1 MAWTGKSGWFGRR
14 FSGAK
19 TPGLRPK
26 PAANRRHQRSAIR
39 PAESLEQRLLLSGT
53 GSPELLDTNV
63 AIEVSGIPDVPF
75 SAVPGI
81 SIASAGDGID
91 DILAGD
97 RRHHLSGGAGSDRID
112 VNGSGGVGGNSTL
125 VALDQL
131 ILTGEDQSIDL
142 TVGET
147 SFQPH
152 YIDLTGTGSN
162 SLKLRRESLALIE
175 GTSRYVNVMR
185 DEDDRLDIGDG
196 WTFHSYAIDPAAA
209 AEGSG
214 RGFVFAIQGEARLD
228 TITYG
233 LPVLTDGVISFRDD
247 VGVDNRV
254 SVSLDDATNEV
265 VINLV
270 SDLPED
276 VPSSGLVSP
285 YRFPASD
292 VTSVKLDLGAGNDRL
307 TIEGLKLPVQFVGG
321 DGVDT
326 VRLIGAD
333 NAERFFWHTTNNE
346 MSPTTL
352 NDRLRGLS
360 RFRHTGE
367 LKLRHFDWGAAG
379 SLELHSP
386 DVERVEIDSRG
397 GDDRVYGYA
406 KFGVPASL
414 THVSVN
420 LGSGDGSFQMEY
432 FDFTMNVN
440 GAAGDDRIST
450 GNAADVLAG
459 GGGDDSLIAGAGN
472 DRVRGQG
479 GDDVVDGGTGVD
491 TLDGGRG
498 ETDLFDTIDG
508 RVELTDSGYATEN
521 GDTARVSGRIRRI
534 YLNGGDGD
542 DVLSAQQFT
551 GRNVSLAGGA
561 GNDILLGTRNDDFLL
576 GQDDNDS
583 LLGTVGDDYL
593 DGGTGNGRFRGHGGH
608 DSVMGGGGNDFLDGA
623 TGHDLLLGEDGDD
636 TLIGMNGNDVLGG
649 GLGNDALDGGGGA
662 TVLREEANVDML
674 LTTRDGQTV
683 LKGVGNDTI
692 VGRVTAAILIGG
704 ATANRIDA
712 SGFSGRVALSGG
724 MGNDTQIGTSRD
736 DTIDGGAARDSI
748 EAAAGSDVVYGGF
761 GNDRIF
767 GGVGADTLIGEKG
780 DDILNGADGADIL
793 IGEKGDDSLDGGS
806 GADRIAG
813 GGNGFTS
820 ADGDRIVDGVSEID
834 ETLTVDRRELADGI

>member
-1 MAWTGKSGWFGRR
+1 MSDGGFASV
-14 FSGAK
+14 S
-19 TPGLRPK
+19 
-26 PAANRRHQRSAIR
+26 
-39 PAESLEQRLLLSGT
+39 LSGGE
-53 GSPELLDTNV
+53 GSDNF
-63 AIEVSGIPDVPF
+63 D
-75 SAVPGI
+75 
-81 SIASAGDGID
+81 ASAFTGEDVTLDGAGGND
-91 DILAGD
+91 VLAGD
-97 RRHHLSGGAGSDRID
+97 RRHHLSGGEGSDRID
-112 VNGSGGVGGNSTL
+112 VNGSGGVGGNATL
-125 VALDQL
+125 DALDRL
-131 ILTGEDQSIDL
+131 ILTGEDQFIDL

-147 SFQPH
+147 PFQPYH
-152 YIDLTGTGSN
+152 IDLTGTGSN

-185 DEDDRLDIGDG
+185 DEDDRLDIGEG
-196 WTFHSYAIDPAAA
+196 WVSHNYAIDPVAA

-233 LPVLTDGVISFRDD
+233 LPILTDGVISFRDD
-247 VGVDNRV
+247 IGVDNRV
-254 SVSLDDATNEV
+254 SLSLDETTNEV

-292 VTSVKLDLGAGNDRL
+292 VTSVEMDLGAGNDRL

-326 VRLIGAD
+326 VRLIGSD
-333 NAERFFWHTTNNE
+333 NADRFFWHTTNNE
-346 MSPTTL
+346 MSPRTL
-352 NDRLRGLS
+352 EERLRGLS
-360 RFRHTGE
+360 SLRHTGE
-367 LKLRHFDWGAAG
+367 LTIQQSEWGAG
-379 SLELHSP
+379 SLDLHSP

-397 GDDRVYGYA
+397 GGDRVYGYA
-406 KFGVPASL
+406 KFGVPASV
-414 THVSVN
+414 THVTVN
-420 LGSGDGSFQMEY
+420 LGSGDDSFQMEY

-440 GAAGDDRIST
+440 GAAGDDHIST

-459 GGGDDSLIAGAGN
+459 GSGDDSLTSGAGN
-472 DRVRGQG
+472 DRVRAQG
-479 GDDVVDGGTGVD
+479 GDDLVNGGTGVD
-491 TLDGGRG
+491 TLDGGGG

-508 RVELTDSGYATEN
+508 RVDLTDSGYATEN
-521 GDTARVSGRIRRI
+521 GDTARVSGRIRRV
-534 YLNGGDGD
+534 YLTGGDGD

-561 GNDILLGTRNDDFLL
+561 GDDILLGTRNDDFLL
-576 GQDDNDS
+576 GEDGNDS
-583 LLGTVGDDYL
+583 ILAALGDDYL
-593 DGGTGNGRFRGHGGH
+593 DGGTGNDRLRGHGGH
-608 DSVMGGGGNDFLDGA
+608 DSIIGGGGNDFLDGV

-683 LKGVGNDTI
+683 LEGLGSDRI

-724 MGNDTQIGTSRD
+724 MGNDTLIGTSRD

-748 EAAAGSDVVYGGF
+748 EAGAGNDVVYGGF

-780 DDILNGADGADIL
+780 DDILNGADGSDIL
-793 IGEKGDDSLDGGS
+793 IGEKGDDSLDGGL

-820 ADGDRIVDGVSEID
+820 TEGDRIVDGASEID
-834 ETLTVDRRELADGI
+834 ESLTVDRRELADGI